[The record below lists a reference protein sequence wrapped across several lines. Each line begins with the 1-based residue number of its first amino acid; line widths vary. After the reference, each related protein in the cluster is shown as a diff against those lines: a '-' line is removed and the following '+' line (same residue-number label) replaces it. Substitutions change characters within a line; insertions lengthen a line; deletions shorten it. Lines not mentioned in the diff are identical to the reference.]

1 MASLPETPV
10 NTALTIGAVVGMA
23 LIGYTQTLRTKTER
37 QVHDNYRAFKA
48 MDTEVQAGPVMTM
61 PLLEKQADR
70 HS

>member
-10 NTALTIGAVVGMA
+10 NTALTLGALAGLG
-23 LIGYTQTLRTKTER
+23 LIAYTQKLRTKISA

-61 PLLEKQADR
+61 PLLEKQVDR
-70 HS
+70 SA